1 MIQNNTKQ
9 FTRWHETLLKF
20 LRRLITSSNV
30 WLLKVSKGRLGN
42 NFLGVPVLLLTTT
55 GRKSGQQRTQPLYY
69 LESGDQIVLVASN
82 AGTATD
88 PAWMLN
94 IQANPTVSVD
104 VRGQDRRMKARVA
117 SAEEKAEL
125 WPQLT
130 GMFPKW
136 QMMED
141 RSKRSF
147 KVVVLDPHI
156 DVRAMR

>member
-9 FTRWHETLLKF
+9 FTSKHVALLKF

-42 NFLGVPVLLLTTT
+42 TFLGVPVLLLTAT
-55 GRKSGQQRTQPLYY
+55 GRKSGQPRTQPLYY
-69 LESGDQIVLVASN
+69 LETNDQIALVASN

-88 PAWMLN
+88 PAWLLN
-94 IQANPTVSVD
+94 IQANPTVFVD
-104 VRGQDRRMKARVA
+104 VGGQGRRMQAHIA
-117 SAEEKAEL
+117 SAAEKAEM

-130 GMFPKW
+130 RMFPKW

-147 KVVVLDPHI
+147 KVVVLDPL
-156 DVRAMR
+156 D